1 MVELRQTL
9 DTVESF
15 NTAIEGLRHLPAET
29 LEKFLLAH
37 YTVDLDL
44 MSDFLEGPQP
54 MAPAAEIASPARRA
68 A

>member
-9 DTVESF
+9 DTVDSF

-44 MSDFLEGPQP
+44 MSDSLEPAQP
-54 MAPAAEIASPARRA
+54 IEPAAEITSPARRA